1 MQDQRRKILQY
12 ALNLNIKD
20 VHTYAGYRG
29 DLMVKII
36 TSDKGV
42 MNAIREH
49 ALSIGIKE
57 VVVKHSLDYVL
68 YCVTVDDGASALG

>member
-12 ALNLNIKD
+12 ALNLNITD

-36 TSDKGV
+36 TNDESV
-42 MNAIREH
+42 MNTIREY
-49 ALSIGIKE
+49 ALSLNIKE
-57 VVVKHSLDYVL
+57 VVVKHSVEYVL
-68 YCVTVDDGASALG
+68 YCVTAEGIV

>member
-1 MQDQRRKILQY
+1 MDDQRRKILQY
-12 ALNLNIKD
+12 ALNLNITD

-36 TSDKGV
+36 TNEESV

-68 YCVTVDDGASALG
+68 YCVTADDPSTLG